1 LNEFEHFYY
10 GEIGKPQWMGT
21 SCYEQ
26 WIDPLVPNETR
37 LFSNE
42 IQI

>member
-1 LNEFEHFYY
+1 
-10 GEIGKPQWMGT
+10 MGT
-21 SCYEQ
+21 SYYGQ
-26 WIDPLVPNETR
+26 WIDPLVPNETK